1 MELEEQIMN
10 LPDIPDTKIEVIE
23 KADTEIVLDRTKEVI
38 NLKNLLD
45 DYNEARTITLN
56 SISRTKEILDCLSLE
71 ISSMDEIDSEKVTA
85 YSSLLNANNQTLKNL
100 INMYKEISS
109 VLVDIKNIS
118 KDGENKNNNVKVI
131 SSGEIIKRLKERT
144 QNGQNEQ
151 QEQQ

>member
-10 LPDIPDTKIEVIE
+10 LPDIPDTKIEVVE

-118 KDGENKNNNVKVI
+118 KDGENKNNNVKVV
-131 SSGEIIKRLKERT
+131 SSGEIIKRLNERK
-144 QNGQNEQ
+144 QNGQNGQ
-151 QEQQ
+151 QE

>member
-118 KDGENKNNNVKVI
+118 KDSENKNNNIKVI
-131 SSGEIIKRLKERT
+131 SSGEIIKRLNERT
-144 QNGQNEQ
+144 QNGQNGQ
-151 QEQQ
+151 QE

>member
-10 LPDIPDTKIEVIE
+10 LPDIQDTKIEVVE

>member
-10 LPDIPDTKIEVIE
+10 LPDIPDTKIEVVE
-23 KADTEIVLDRTKEVI
+23 KADAEIVLDRTKEVI

-144 QNGQNEQ
+144 QNGQNGH
-151 QEQQ
+151 QE

>member
-118 KDGENKNNNVKVI
+118 KDGENKNNNVKII
-131 SSGEIIKRLKERT
+131 SSGEIIKRLNERT
-144 QNGQNEQ
+144 QNGQNVQ
-151 QEQQ
+151 

>member
-151 QEQQ
+151 QE

>member
-23 KADTEIVLDRTKEVI
+23 KAETEIVLDRTKEVI

-118 KDGENKNNNVKVI
+118 KDSENKNNNVKVV
-131 SSGEIIKRLKERT
+131 SSGEIIKRLNERK
-144 QNGQNEQ
+144 QNEQ
-151 QEQQ
+151 QEQ

>member
-23 KADTEIVLDRTKEVI
+23 KAETEIVLDRTKEVI

-144 QNGQNEQ
+144 QNGQNGQ
-151 QEQQ
+151 QE

>member
-10 LPDIPDTKIEVIE
+10 LPDIPDTKIEVVE

-131 SSGEIIKRLKERT
+131 SSGEIIKRLNERK
-144 QNGQNEQ
+144 QNEQ
-151 QEQQ
+151 QN

>member
-10 LPDIPDTKIEVIE
+10 LPDIPDTKIEVVE

-131 SSGEIIKRLKERT
+131 SSGEIIKRLKKGAK
-144 QNGQNEQ
+144 NGTTK
-151 QEQQ
+151 

>member
-10 LPDIPDTKIEVIE
+10 LPDILDTKIEVIE
-23 KADTEIVLDRTKEVI
+23 KTDTEIVLDRTKEVI

-144 QNGQNEQ
+144 QNGQNGQ
-151 QEQQ
+151 QE

>member
-10 LPDIPDTKIEVIE
+10 LPDIPDTRIEVIE
-23 KADTEIVLDRTKEVI
+23 KTDTEIVLDRTKEVI

-118 KDGENKNNNVKVI
+118 KDGENKNNNVKVV

-144 QNGQNEQ
+144 QNGQNGQ
-151 QEQQ
+151 QE

>member
-10 LPDIPDTKIEVIE
+10 LPDIPDTKIEVVE

-118 KDGENKNNNVKVI
+118 KDGENKNNNVI
-131 SSGEIIKRLKERT
+131 LTE
-144 QNGQNEQ
+144 
-151 QEQQ
+151 